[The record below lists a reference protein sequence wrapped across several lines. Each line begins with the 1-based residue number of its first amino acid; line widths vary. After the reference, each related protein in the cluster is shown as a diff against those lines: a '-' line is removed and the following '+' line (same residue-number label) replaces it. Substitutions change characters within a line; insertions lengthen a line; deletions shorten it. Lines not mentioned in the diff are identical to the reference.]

1 MPFVNPYKE
10 KVKNNVKI
18 LIDTEKIYAIKG
30 KWNNFFDNKKAII
43 LEIGTGMGN
52 TFSRE
57 VSKDKN
63 SNFIGME
70 LRYKR
75 LERTV
80 EKTLAVG

>member
-1 MPFVNPYKE
+1 MPFINPYKE
-10 KVKNNVKI
+10 KVKNNEKI
-18 LIDTEKIYAIKG
+18 LTDREKIYSNKG
-30 KWNNFFDNKKAII
+30 KWNNFFKNEKAII

-57 VSKDKN
+57 ISKEKN
-63 SNFIGME
+63 ANFIGME

-80 EKTLAVG
+80 EKTFSV